1 MRVGIRVG
9 ICAVLI
15 AAAVGM
21 AALTLTGFSLRGGAA
36 EEGYVLAASDGRV
49 AVYEAGNRRTPIAV
63 TDISLD
69 TLRAADRAM
78 LDAGLPVPD
87 SDALLRLLEDLGS

>member
-21 AALTLTGFSLRGGAA
+21 AALTLTGFSLRGGA
-36 EEGYVLAASDGRV
+36 EEGYILAASDGRV
-49 AVYEAGNRRTPIAV
+49 AVYEAGDRRTPIAV

-78 LDAGLPVPD
+78 LDAGIPVPD